1 MLAGGIAGAIEAG
14 ATWPVEYIKT
24 QQQQPRK
31 IVVRGGIVS
40 APQPYKGIVEGLQ
53 YNIKTAGF
61 FSVYTGLTPTLIL
74 SIPKSSC
81 RFGANAYFRDQ
92 LRSADGTLSAGASF
106 VAGLFAGIAEAVLV
120 VTPQETIK
128 TKLISLNMGFRSGVR
143 LIVEREGVAGLYQGG
158 LSTALKQG
166 GSVPSSAAN
175 ARPGALPPAIRP
187 STVDGSHGSRGPKVL
202 AILEAVLSVEE
213 GGAPHGAP
221 PSPLKRQSTLGVSEL
236 KKRKAEQAKK
246 KLAPVPALISRD
258 QTAREAHHS
267 RDHSRNGGSRPPSA
281 ANGTLSNGG
290 SRPASARGAVTS
302 RPASS
307 SPTINFLS
315 KILSNK
321 EGNGQK
327 DVLPATVPTWKE
339 DLVDNV
345 RRRAAAH
352 QAVKDY
358 EAKCAAEK
366 LAAEALEK
374 EKQEMARLE
383 AMTTAD
389 SLAAAGK
396 ATSRAAS
403 ARGQRDAESPRP
415 LSSKHELHAPSTSEP
430 APPSAG
436 NSRQSSRPA
445 SARSHAASASATPAD
460 ADAAEDEMGV
470 ENNMTAELAAMIAR
484 HDRNVREKQALISH
498 YSNEY
503 DKQVLQKQFNDAD
516 HEKMKRLLKSN
527 IAELVRQGGRAG
539 LQAAGSAADQ
549 ALLITHD
556 KMCVKVEL
564 LEARASESININTAL
579 EGAINKYRAERQDQ
593 KRFLLETDAREKQMD
608 KDMRA
613 FRAAAH
619 SALDD
624 KERVRGRLRRMRH
637 EWKSETASA
646 ESDLQ
651 SLRTMED
658 ELDKVIAIG
667 EAAEEK
673 DLQAFKRAESHQ
685 MRVAYAY
692 TQKISLKAGYI
703 RAQLEGNARQL
714 LHLGQCAGVSGQN
727 ASATEAERYEVS
739 DPNSCK
745 EILLRTHK
753 ANETR
758 NASEL
763 AFYQEQ
769 ADLVEEAI
777 RELTELEVEEEI
789 LTKRSKAA
797 TAANWSK
804 GKHLLDQVA
813 TADREARRQEQLLS
827 QLASVAPQ
835 LESCLARLHEA
846 FATLGTA
853 PNGLR
858 PPLPARYVPK
868 GLEAPRDKQ
877 PSHVQVSVS
886 MEQLDALLQTLQ
898 SRVTHLVTMRGVDE
912 ETGEPIPLHEHLRPF
927 VEIPEARSFAETK
940 AEHDE
945 MVLALFKRREAE
957 EKDA

>member
-1 MLAGGIAGAIEAG
+1 
-14 ATWPVEYIKT
+14 
-24 QQQQPRK
+24 
-31 IVVRGGIVS
+31 
-40 APQPYKGIVEGLQ
+40 
-53 YNIKTAGF
+53 
-61 FSVYTGLTPTLIL
+61 
-74 SIPKSSC
+74 
-81 RFGANAYFRDQ
+81 
-92 LRSADGTLSAGASF
+92 
-106 VAGLFAGIAEAVLV
+106 
-120 VTPQETIK
+120 
-128 TKLISLNMGFRSGVR
+128 
-143 LIVEREGVAGLYQGG
+143 
-158 LSTALKQG
+158 
-166 GSVPSSAAN
+166 
-175 ARPGALPPAIRP
+175 
-187 STVDGSHGSRGPKVL
+187 VL

-258 QTAREAHHS
+258 QVLTSLFKILSEAEAEAAGAPTVAGSGGEAVVAAMCGGSAAASSASGMMAPPLVPVPPQTAREAHHS

-396 ATSRAAS
+396 ATSRAVS

-777 RELTELEVEEEI
+777 RELTELEAEEEI

>member
-1 MLAGGIAGAIEAG
+1 M
-14 ATWPVEYIKT
+14 
-24 QQQQPRK
+24 
-31 IVVRGGIVS
+31 
-40 APQPYKGIVEGLQ
+40 
-53 YNIKTAGF
+53 
-61 FSVYTGLTPTLIL
+61 
-74 SIPKSSC
+74 
-81 RFGANAYFRDQ
+81 
-92 LRSADGTLSAGASF
+92 
-106 VAGLFAGIAEAVLV
+106 
-120 VTPQETIK
+120 
-128 TKLISLNMGFRSGVR
+128 
-143 LIVEREGVAGLYQGG
+143 
-158 LSTALKQG
+158 
-166 GSVPSSAAN
+166 
-175 ARPGALPPAIRP
+175 
-187 STVDGSHGSRGPKVL
+187 
-202 AILEAVLSVEE
+202 SVEE
-213 GGAPHGAP
+213 GGAPH
-221 PSPLKRQSTLGVSEL
+221 SPLLKRQSTLGVSEL

-246 KLAPVPALISRD
+246 RLAPAPPLISRD
-258 QTAREAHHS
+258 QVLTSLFKILAEAETEAAGAPTVAGSGGEAVVAAMCGGGAASASASGMMAPPLVPVPPQTAREAHHS
-267 RDHSRNGGSRPPSA
+267 REHLRNGGSRPPSA
-281 ANGTLSNGG
+281 NGPLANGG

-345 RRRAAAH
+345 RRRAAAN

-396 ATSRAAS
+396 ATSRVAS
-403 ARGQRDAESPRP
+403 ARGQREAESPRP
-415 LSSKHELHAPSTSEP
+415 FSSKHELHAPSTSEP

-445 SARSHAASASATPAD
+445 SARSHAASASATPVAVD
-460 ADAAEDEMGV
+460 EEEDEMGI

-527 IAELVRQGGRAG
+527 IAELRRQGGRAG

-593 KRFLLETDAREKQMD
+593 KRFLLDTDAREKQMD

-637 EWKSETASA
+637 EWKLETASA

-651 SLRTMED
+651 NLRTIET
-658 ELDKVIAIG
+658 ELDKMITIG

-739 DPNSCK
+739 DPHSCK

-769 ADLVEEAI
+769 ADLMEEAI
-777 RELTELEVEEEI
+777 MELTKLEEEESI

-813 TADREARRQEQLLS
+813 TADREARRQEQVLS

-835 LESCLARLHEA
+835 LESCLERLHEA

-853 PNGLR
+853 PVGVR

-877 PSHVQVSVS
+877 PTHVQVSVA
-886 MEQLDALLQTLQ
+886 MEQLDAMLQSLQ
-898 SRVTHLVTMRGVDE
+898 SRVTHLVAMRGVDE
-912 ETGEPIPLHEHLRPF
+912 ETGEPIPLNEHLRPF
-927 VEIPEARSFAETK
+927 VEIPEASSFAETK
-940 AEHDE
+940 VKHDE